1 MRWRW
6 WLPSAA
12 AVLSGLAFLLTANSL
27 TDDAYITLDYAKN
40 LAVHGQWALIPGH
53 PANTATSPLNVT
65 LIGFFALLTRVSGSA
80 HTVVALGVV
89 TVLAGAV
96 LGWGWARLRLP
107 AVAIVL
113 VLANPLVLSA
123 VGLEVLLIPAVLI
136 VLVVFA
142 AERRPAA
149 FGVAAGLALLTRL
162 DLIIFL
168 PLIGIGL
175 GRRLTRAVGPMLL
188 VALPWYVL
196 SWFAF
201 GSAVPDTL
209 VIKQLQ
215 RSFGGA
221 GYFATG
227 FDQMWGHDLK
237 TVLTFVPAELGAI
250 ALVAWLVSGR
260 FGPFGGLGLGGLAYY
275 AMYSL
280 LGVPPYHWYYVPPV
294 VALTIAGTGIV
305 SEGLSAN
312 RVLPGQNDQRNAPS
326 GWARSPTGTARG
338 RAREGARQLPRWAV
352 FALVSLLIAGYLPAF
367 AGRGV
372 PWTSPP
378 FFGNWASAADYARV
392 GRELS
397 ARIGDAPVGA
407 PGEIGTI
414 AYFCDCAIIDGFSDR
429 GLLGPEIDKRIAEA
443 GPVARTLLKLNYARF
458 DRFRPPVR
466 LAYQLRYA
474 PGPGEWTVYSAAK
487 GIGHFTLETV
497 S

>member
-1 MRWRW
+1 MRSSR
-6 WLPSAA
+6 WLPPVA
-12 AVLSGLAFLLTANSL
+12 AVLSGLAFLLTADSL

-40 LAVHGQWALIPGH
+40 LAVHGEWALIPGH
-53 PANTATSPLNVT
+53 TANTATSPLNVG
-65 LIGFFALLTRVSGSA
+65 LIGFFTLLTRVSGSA
-80 HTVVALGVV
+80 HTIIALGVV
-89 TVLAGAV
+89 NVLAGAV

-107 AVAIVL
+107 VAAILL

-136 VLVVFA
+136 LLVVFA
-142 AERRPAA
+142 DEGRPVA
-149 FGVAAGLALLTRL
+149 FGVAAGLTLLTRL
-162 DLIIFL
+162 DLIVFL
-168 PLIGIGL
+168 PLIGIAL
-175 GRRLTRAVGPMLL
+175 GARLARALGPMLL
-188 VALPWYVL
+188 VALPWYAF

-227 FDQMWGHDLK
+227 FDQMWGTDLK
-237 TVLTFVPAELGAI
+237 TVLTFLPAELGTI

-260 FGPFGGLGLGGLAYY
+260 FGPFGGLGAGGLAYY

-305 SEGLSAN
+305 SETLSPQ
-312 RVLPGQNDQRNAPS
+312 RVAGGVRKS
-326 GWARSPTGTARG
+326 
-338 RAREGARQLPRWAV
+338 PRWAV
-352 FALVSLLIAGYLPAF
+352 FAFALVPLLVAGYLPAF
-367 AGRGV
+367 TGRGV

-378 FFGNWASAADYARV
+378 FFGNWASATDYARV
-392 GRELS
+392 GRELR
-397 ARIGDAPVGA
+397 ARIDGAPVGA

-443 GPVARTLLKLNYARF
+443 GPVMRPLLKVDYARF
-458 DRFRPPVR
+458 DRSRPPVR
-466 LAYQLRYA
+466 LAYQLRYG

-487 GIGHFTLETV
+487 GVGHFTLETV